1 LPGKGRPGIYL
12 RLDPEILAILRIEA
26 KRSRLNV
33 VDFTRTLI
41 EAYLREVGGDI
52 TPLGGL
58 SESTMRKVVIA
69 KLRGLLGQL
78 RFEIATLD
86 VPAIREKRVNEL
98 SQAIENIS
106 EMGKSA
112 EPEVRLRIYQLLGY
126 LCMVL
131 DGILNNVAKGEMLR
145 RLEAVEARLDV
156 GVEGD
161 REEPKR
167 RRRKDSASK
176 Q

>member
-1 LPGKGRPGIYL
+1 MPGKGRPVLGVRVDKEFI
-12 RLDPEILAILRIEA
+12 ILLRIEA
-26 KRSRLNV
+26 RKH
-33 VDFTRTLI
+33 RTNLPTFVRAI
-41 EAYLREVGGDI
+41 VEAYLRGVGGVN
-52 TPLGGL
+52 TPPGGL
-58 SESTMRKVVIA
+58 SESTMRKAVMA

-106 EMGKSA
+106 EMGRSA
-112 EPEVRLRIYQLLGY
+112 EPEDRLRIYQLLGY

-131 DGILNNVAKGEMLR
+131 DGILNNVTKGEMLR

-161 REEPKR
+161 REAPKR